1 MAEKHSQLVNMQSSF
16 QLPYAELLNEQ
27 ERQLLYERSNEVT
40 YDAKEIIFH
49 QGSRSSHIMYLKE
62 GLVKVFK
69 TNRQKKSVILKI
81 IPPGNYFGLI
91 SVFGS
96 EIHQYSAACVEP
108 SVIVDIDI
116 NAFRSVL
123 TGNGHYATKLLTKVS
138 QDGLFI
144 FDRLMA
150 QTHKQLPGR
159 IADVLLY
166 FAETIYGS
174 TSYTL
179 PLTRKELAELA
190 GTTKESFIRTLME
203 FKRDRIINLEG
214 SKVEIVSMKIVETLS
229 NLG

>member
-1 MAEKHSQLVNMQSSF
+1 MQASF
-16 QLPYAELLNEQ
+16 YLPYSELLTDQ
-27 ERQLLYERSNEVT
+27 ERQLLYERSNEVSF
-40 YDAKEIIFH
+40 DAKEIIFH
-49 QGSRSSHIMYLKE
+49 QGARSSHIIYLKK
-62 GLVKVFK
+62 GLVKIFK
-69 TNRQKKSVILKI
+69 TNRQKKSVIIKI
-81 IPPGNYFGLI
+81 IPSGNYIGLI
-91 SVFGS
+91 TVLGS
-96 EIHQYSAACVEP
+96 EINQYSAACVEP
-108 SVIVDIDI
+108 SIVVDIDI

-123 TGNGHYATKLLTKVS
+123 TGNGNYTMKLLNKVS

-166 FAETIYGS
+166 FAETIYRS
-174 TSYTL
+174 PTYTL